1 MLKSAM
7 LRIKPELVFPL
18 LISVI
23 LTLYFFYIDEGK
35 YNFTGILE
43 FTNLFFMGVYV
54 FMLFG
59 IQKLILIGLGS
70 TGLTRNI
77 SLVLQSI
84 VSTIVLIT
92 LLFAFFIS
100 FS

>member
-1 MLKSAM
+1 MMKSIM

-18 LISVI
+18 FISVI
-23 LTLYFFYIDEGK
+23 LTLCFFYLDEGK

-43 FTNLFFMGVYV
+43 FNNLFFMGVYV
-54 FMLFG
+54 LMLFG
-59 IQKLILIGLGS
+59 IQKFIQVGLGS
-70 TGLTRNI
+70 LRLTRNI
-77 SLVLQSI
+77 SSLLQSI
-84 VSTIVLIT
+84 VSAIVLIT

>member
-1 MLKSAM
+1 MMKSIM

-35 YNFTGILE
+35 YNFAGISE
-43 FTNLFFMGVYV
+43 FDNLFFLGFYV
-54 FMLFG
+54 LLFFG

-70 TGLTRNI
+70 LRLTMNI
-77 SLVLQSI
+77 SLLLQSI
-84 VSTIVLIT
+84 VSAIVLIT